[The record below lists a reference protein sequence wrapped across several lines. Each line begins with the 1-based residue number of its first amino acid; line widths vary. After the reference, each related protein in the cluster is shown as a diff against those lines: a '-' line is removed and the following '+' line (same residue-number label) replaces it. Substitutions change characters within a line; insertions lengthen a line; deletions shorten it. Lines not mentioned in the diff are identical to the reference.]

1 MGQVAIIS
9 RQQHD
14 IESELREC
22 VACLENT
29 GIPVYVTH
37 RGQGYAVLWA
47 DNQVISRGV
56 QVLRNAGFE
65 AAPLTRTRS
74 LKLGHRPVK
83 LGHRPRQSPSRNRT
97 AEARLHAVSPSWR

>member
-1 MGQVAIIS
+1 MKQVAIIS
-9 RQQHD
+9 RQEHD

-47 DNQVISRGV
+47 DNRVIARGV

-74 LKLGHRPVK
+74 LKLGHRP
-83 LGHRPRQSPSRNRT
+83 RQSLSRNRT

>member
-1 MGQVAIIS
+1 MKQVAIIS
-9 RQQHD
+9 RQEHD

-22 VACLENT
+22 VVCLENT
-29 GIPVYVTH
+29 GIRVYVIH

-47 DNQVISRGV
+47 DNRVISSGV

-65 AAPLTRTRS
+65 AAPLSRTRS

-83 LGHRPRQSPSRNRT
+83 SGHRPRHCLEPGQRRPDSTRSG
-97 AEARLHAVSPSWR
+97 